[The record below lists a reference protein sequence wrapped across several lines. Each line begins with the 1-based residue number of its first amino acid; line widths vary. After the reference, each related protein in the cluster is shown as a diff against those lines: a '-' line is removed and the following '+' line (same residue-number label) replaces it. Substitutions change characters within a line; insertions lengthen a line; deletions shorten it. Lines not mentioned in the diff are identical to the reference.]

1 MLRKRPLKL
10 STKWILSSIPLFLA
24 VTLYIALPFFPYF
37 CEYIFAR
44 GVFSIVAVPLNFLV
58 SIFPFSLTECV
69 VILFLPFLL
78 TISCVFTYRFIK
90 YKENRRNLLEKA
102 LRRCF
107 TCFSVATLVYMLM
120 HGCNYNR
127 LSIGELMQLENAEY
141 DATFLKDVTADLA
154 KKASA
159 AREHVA
165 EDENG
170 MMIVSDSIHMT
181 LLETDNCFDT
191 LRQNYPFFKSGTWRV
206 KSVFLSQYWS
216 YTGITGVYCPWLTES
231 NVNTDIPHSELLF
244 TATHEYA
251 HTMGFAKEDA
261 CNFIAYL
268 GCINSQNPDYIY
280 AGYLGAYI
288 HCSNA
293 LYKYDKGMCKHTIT
307 YCSQGVLRDL
317 QQRNTYWKGFSGQV
331 MDASEQFNDTFIK
344 ANGVENGVLSYGEV
358 VSLILQYYNTHA
370 ILE

>member
-1 MLRKRPLKL
+1 MLRKRTLKL
-10 STKWILSSIPLFLA
+10 STKWILSSIPLLLA
-24 VTLYIALPFFPYF
+24 VILYIVLPFSPYF

-44 GVFSIVAVPLNFLV
+44 GIFRVVAVPLNFLV
-58 SIFPFSLTECV
+58 SISPFSLTECV
-69 VILFLPFLL
+69 VVLFLPFLL
-78 TISCVFTYRFIK
+78 TISGLFIYRFIK
-90 YKENRRNLLEKA
+90 YKEDRRNRLEKA

-107 TCFSVATLVYMLM
+107 TCVSVAALVYMLM
-120 HGCNYNR
+120 HGGNYNR
-127 LSIGELMQLENAEY
+127 LPIGQLMQLEDAEY
-141 DATFLKDVTADLA
+141 TATFLKEVTTDLA

-159 AREHVA
+159 AREQVA

-170 MMIVSDSIHMT
+170 MMIVSDSLHKA
-181 LLETDNCFDT
+181 LLDTDDCFNT
-191 LRQNYPFFKSGTWRV
+191 LRQSYPFFKSGTWRV
-206 KSVFLSQYWS
+206 KSVFLSPYWS
-216 YTGITGVYCPWLTES
+216 YTGITGVYCPWLAES

-268 GCINSQNPDYIY
+268 GCIHSQNPDYIY

-288 HCSNA
+288 YCSNA
-293 LYKYDKGMCKHTIT
+293 LYKYDKGMCKDTVA

-317 QQRNTYWKGFSGQV
+317 QQRSTYWKGFSGQV
-331 MDASEQFNDTFIK
+331 MDTSEQLNDTFIK
-344 ANGVENGVLSYGEV
+344 VNGDKNGVLSYGEV
-358 VSLILQYYNTHA
+358 VSLILRYYDTYA